1 MVTLTLANSS
11 AVSYACLNYHYAK
24 RIPVVA
30 IAFNVYEDNDWCG
43 VICYGWGANPHIAD
57 IYDKWN
63 GQVLELVRVALNG
76 KQKTTSECL
85 AASLK
90 ELKKYAPALDLVVS
104 YADVDQEHKGIIYQA
119 TNWTYVGLMNEGVKA
134 TFVIHGKKM
143 HPRSVGAKN
152 WKVSLEW
159 IKQNVDKNATQEVTK
174 GKHKYLYPLNK
185 KMRKQI
191 EPLAID
197 YPNGSM
203 RT

>member
-90 ELKKYAPALDLVVS
+90 EIKKYAPALDLVVS

>member
-1 MVTLTLANSS
+1 
-11 AVSYACLNYHYAK
+11 
-24 RIPVVA
+24 
-30 IAFNVYEDNDWCG
+30 VYEDNDWCG

-90 ELKKYAPALDLVVS
+90 EIKKYAPALDLVVS